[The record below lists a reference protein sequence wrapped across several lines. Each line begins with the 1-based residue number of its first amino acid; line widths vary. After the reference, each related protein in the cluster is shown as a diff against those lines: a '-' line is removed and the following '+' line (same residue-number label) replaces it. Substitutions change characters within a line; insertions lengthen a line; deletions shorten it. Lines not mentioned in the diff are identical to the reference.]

1 MKLILKFPARYLKL
15 ILRKVLY
22 SIIVHDYGVQIQRT
36 SKHRKMLYNNIAIK
50 QYCYIMLIQV
60 FFTMFKYNY

>member
-1 MKLILKFPARYLKL
+1 MKLILKLPARYLKL

-22 SIIVHDYGVQIQRT
+22 SIIVHDYEYKFSVLQ
-36 SKHRKMLYNNIAIK
+36 KHRKMLYNNIAIK
-50 QYCYIMLIQV
+50 KYCYIMLIQV

>member
-1 MKLILKFPARYLKL
+1 MTVIYLKL

-36 SKHRKMLYNNIAIK
+36 SETQKDA
-50 QYCYIMLIQV
+50 V
-60 FFTMFKYNY
+60 